1 MECLHER
8 LGKSIYILT
17 GILNNEFKLLER
29 LPRDTAIYLIMLGCT
44 TIRRIY
50 RTQKLQLL
58 MDGPEYF
65 FSIARL
71 NNLA

>member
-1 MECLHER
+1 MECLYER

-29 LPRDTAIYLIMLGCT
+29 LPRDTAIYLIVLGCT
-44 TIRRIY
+44 TICRKY
-50 RTQKLQLL
+50 RTQKLQSL
-58 MDGPEYF
+58 MGGPEHF
-65 FSIARL
+65 FSFARL